1 MTVKQLSVFIE
12 NRQGRLG
19 EVLAVLK
26 HAHVNILSMC
36 VADTTEYGLLRLIV
50 NDPEKGK
57 DALAGGEAELD
68 EKLAAAGV
76 DILDPL
82 QPCCEEM
89 HPENL
94 QAKHG
99 GKLAFHG
106 GIDVQGVLVNGTP
119 DEVRKTVARY
129 RGAFGEKGYICCP
142 SHLFQIDTPVENMQ
156 ALYEEIIR
164 PKY

>member
-57 DALAGGEAELD
+57 DALLAEGFSSMVTDVIIIKLPHHAGSLSQILELI
-68 EKLAAAGV
+68 AAKNINIDYMYGLSVDGADASVVMKTADVAVAGAV
-76 DILDPL
+76 LS
-82 QPCCEEM
+82 E
-89 HPENL
+89 
-94 QAKHG
+94 
-99 GKLAFHG
+99 G
-106 GIDVQGVLVNGTP
+106 GIATM
-119 DEVRKTVARY
+119 TA
-129 RGAFGEKGYICCP
+129 
-142 SHLFQIDTPVENMQ
+142 
-156 ALYEEIIR
+156 EELATL
-164 PKY
+164 